1 MKSAALIS
9 LLAVMLFVVV
19 RGQRDTQGRCRCQ
32 DGGTDVILPK
42 RIQRLEVFRPSP
54 SCPNV
59 EIIVT
64 LKENRGQKCLNPE
77 SKFARNYIK
86 SAVKKRSTK

>member
-19 RGQRDTQGRCRCQ
+19 RGQRDTLARCRCQ
-32 DGGTDVILPK
+32 DEGTNVIHPN
-42 RIQRLEVFRPSP
+42 RIQRLEVYPPSA

-64 LKENRGQKCLNPE
+64 LKDNRGQKCLNPE
-77 SKFARNYIK
+77 SKFAKNYIK
-86 SAVKKRSTK
+86 SAIKKRSAE